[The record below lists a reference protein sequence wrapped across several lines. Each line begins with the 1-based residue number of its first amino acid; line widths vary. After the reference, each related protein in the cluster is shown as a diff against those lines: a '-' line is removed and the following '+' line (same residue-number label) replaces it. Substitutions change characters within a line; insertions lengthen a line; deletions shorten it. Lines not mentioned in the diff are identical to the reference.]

1 MDEQA
6 KVLVQEN
13 SHNVY
18 MLSAAMNE
26 LEAIQFAV
34 GGLMNDVDEGISK
47 SYHETPG
54 MAQLFI
60 NEIEKKLRLIDI
72 AFLHINKEIQSNVDE
87 IEDYSKQIFDL
98 VVKESVTNN

>member
-1 MDEQA
+1 MDEQV

-13 SHNVY
+13 NHNVY
-18 MLSAAMNE
+18 ALSAAMNE

-34 GGLMNDVDEGISK
+34 NNLMSDVNQGVSK
-47 SYHETPG
+47 GYYKTPG

-72 AFLHINKEIQSNVDE
+72 AFLHINKEIQSEFKSVEDTSSE
-87 IEDYSKQIFDL
+87 LFHKVIEK
-98 VVKESVTNN
+98 VE